1 MNVLGFGFR
10 EAATFDSFKTGL
22 SKTNFLDRIDLITV
36 PHDKVKNPMLIRFA
50 INTGLDLMPI
60 SKASMCF
67 QTTHT
72 ISEYSQFYKGVGCVA
87 EAVALAGAGK
97 NSTLIVTR
105 VISED
110 RLVTA
115 AVAVS
120 FQFNQRYQL

>member
-10 EAATFDSFKTGL
+10 EAATFDSFKTGF

-36 PHDKVKNPMLIRFA
+36 PHDKIKNPMLIRFA

-60 SKASMCF
+60 SEASMCF
-67 QTTHT
+67 QTTNT
-72 ISEYSQFYKGVGCVA
+72 ISEYSQLYKGVGCVA

-120 FQFNQRYQL
+120 SQFNQRYQL

>member
-1 MNVLGFGFR
+1 M
-10 EAATFDSFKTGL
+10 
-22 SKTNFLDRIDLITV
+22 
-36 PHDKVKNPMLIRFA
+36 IRLKSYANCFA

-60 SKASMCF
+60 SKALCF

-115 AVAVS
+115 
-120 FQFNQRYQL
+120 Q

>member
-10 EAATFDSFKTGL
+10 EAATFDSFKTGF
-22 SKTNFLDRIDLITV
+22 SQTNFLDTIDVITV
-36 PHDKVKNPMLIRFA
+36 PHDKVKNSMLIRFA
-50 INTGLDLMPI
+50 ISKGLDLMPI
-60 SKASMCF
+60 SEELMCL
-67 QTTHT
+67 QTTCT
-72 ISEYSQFYKGVGCVA
+72 ISEYSEWYKGVGCVA

-115 AVAVS
+115 AVAGS
-120 FQFNQRYQL
+120 SPFNQRYEL